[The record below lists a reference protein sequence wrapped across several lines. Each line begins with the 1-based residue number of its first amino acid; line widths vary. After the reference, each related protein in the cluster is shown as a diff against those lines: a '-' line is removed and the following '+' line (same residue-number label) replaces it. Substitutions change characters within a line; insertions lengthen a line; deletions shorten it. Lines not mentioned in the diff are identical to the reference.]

1 MDKELIKTSGV
12 YQPKTKF
19 VEFIGGKG
27 YVNFISNEATISA
40 KSLSGLYFE
49 DITLKLTIY
58 EDGTVDLD
66 EVDTTKTTVEERQ
79 RLLDVIE
86 DQSLGSYRNRTVVNE
101 LMFTSVEKVKD
112 KNVPLYLAVEYTTPI
127 EKLSSLF
134 DDRLLVPNEISD
146 DAMDNLNDLLNS
158 WFEDEEFAKEIE
170 EMINEENSEEDG
182 EFRGFIPDPSMHDHD
197 SNIEINSAIED
208 SFSKMKEEKLDEL
221 KSKKSKTKE
230 EIFKIEFQISN
241 LSKSLETAKSDLNLL
256 EERIF
261 DLKPVEDSVGYYFNV
276 SERLNEVVSID
287 ENTERIIREKI
298 SKVKSINVENFMKLF
313 SDGEFAIKLSKKTDT
328 AFEVVED
335 FKDIPKDIIEKLD
348 FLSLDTNENK
358 LIYNGELSWGEVV
371 NKFIK
376 LGFEQDPEF
385 DKFCGSNSY
394 SSIETT
400 KEEVKTKKT
409 KF

>member
-1 MDKELIKTSGV
+1 MDKELIKTSGA

-58 EDGTVDLD
+58 DDGTVDLD

-79 RLLDVIE
+79 RLLEVIE

-112 KNVPLYLAVEYTTPI
+112 KNVPLYLAVEYQKPI
-127 EKLSSLF
+127 EKLGSIL
-134 DDRLLVPNEISD
+134 DDEVEISD

-170 EMINEENSEEDG
+170 EMINEENNEEDG
-182 EFRGFIPDPSMHDHD
+182 EFRGFIPDPSMQDHD

-221 KSKKSKTKE
+221 KSKKSKTEE

-328 AFEVVED
+328 GFEVVEY
-335 FKDIPKDIIEKLD
+335 FKDIPKDIIERLD

>member
-1 MDKELIKTSGV
+1 
-12 YQPKTKF
+12 
-19 VEFIGGKG
+19 
-27 YVNFISNEATISA
+27 
-40 KSLSGLYFE
+40 
-49 DITLKLTIY
+49 
-58 EDGTVDLD
+58 
-66 EVDTTKTTVEERQ
+66 
-79 RLLDVIE
+79 
-86 DQSLGSYRNRTVVNE
+86 
-101 LMFTSVEKVKD
+101 
-112 KNVPLYLAVEYTTPI
+112 
-127 EKLSSLF
+127 
-134 DDRLLVPNEISD
+134 
-146 DAMDNLNDLLNS
+146 
-158 WFEDEEFAKEIE
+158 
-170 EMINEENSEEDG
+170 
-182 EFRGFIPDPSMHDHD
+182 
-197 SNIEINSAIED
+197 
-208 SFSKMKEEKLDEL
+208 MKEEKLDEL
-221 KSKKSKTKE
+221 KSKKSKTEE

-313 SDGEFAIKLSKKTDT
+313 SDGEFAIKLSKKTD
-328 AFEVVED
+328 AGFEVVED
-335 FKDIPKDIIEKLD
+335 FKDIPKDIIERLD

-385 DKFCGSNSY
+385 DKLCGSNSY

>member
-182 EFRGFIPDPSMHDHD
+182 EFRGFIPDPSMQDHD